1 MSRVTQQPPAGAARS
16 QASSSHSHAPER
28 LQAIILRRTDYG
40 EADRII
46 QCITPR
52 GQRSAIAKGVRRPRS
67 KLAGGIEPLATNEL
81 ILRRGRGQL
90 QVVGS
95 ARMQVY
101 YRRILADYDRLSFAY
116 EALALVRR
124 GVAMVDE
131 PAWFGLTQQLLVALD
146 DGMPLALTK
155 AWFYVRYMVALGQEL
170 SAWHDV
176 NGQALQPG
184 QHYRYS
190 AQERG
195 LAPSPHGSIGA
206 GHIKLLRLMGQYD
219 IAAVAQVGGTED
231 YLADVLALA
240 QHHAATV

>member
-1 MSRVTQQPPAGAARS
+1 MSRVTQPPAGGAARS
-16 QASSSHSHAPER
+16 HAPLSHSHAPER
-28 LQAIILRRTDYG
+28 LKAIILRRTDFG

-52 GQRSAIAKGVRRPRS
+52 GQRSAIAKGARRPRS

-81 ILRRGRGQL
+81 ILRRGKGQL

-116 EALALVRR
+116 EALALVRH
-124 GVAMVDE
+124 
-131 PAWFGLTQQLLVALD
+131 
-146 DGMPLALTK
+146 
-155 AWFYVRYMVALGQEL
+155 MVALGQEL

-176 NGQALQPG
+176 NGQALQPS

-195 LAPSPHGSIGA
+195 LAPSPHGSIAA

-219 IAAVAQVGGTED
+219 IAVVAQVGGTED

>member
-1 MSRVTQQPPAGAARS
+1 M
-16 QASSSHSHAPER
+16 
-28 LQAIILRRTDYG
+28 
-40 EADRII
+40 
-46 QCITPR
+46 
-52 GQRSAIAKGVRRPRS
+52 
-67 KLAGGIEPLATNEL
+67 
-81 ILRRGRGQL
+81 
-90 QVVGS
+90 
-95 ARMQVY
+95 
-101 YRRILADYDRLSFAY
+101 
-116 EALALVRR
+116 VRR

-146 DGMPLALTK
+146 DGVPLALAK

-176 NGQALQPG
+176 NGQALQPS

-206 GHIKLLRLMGQYD
+206 GHIKLLRLIGQYD
-219 IAAVAQVGGTED
+219 IAVVAQVGGTED

>member
-1 MSRVTQQPPAGAARS
+1 MTSLTQPPAGGVARS
-16 QASSSHSHAPER
+16 QAPLSHSHAPER
-28 LQAIILRRTDYG
+28 LKAIILRRTDYG

-52 GQRSAIAKGVRRPRS
+52 GQRSAIAKGARRPRS

-81 ILRRGRGQL
+81 ILRRGKGQL

-131 PAWFGLTQQLLVALD
+131 PVWFGLTQQLL
-146 DGMPLALTK
+146 
-155 AWFYVRYMVALGQEL
+155 VALGQEL

-176 NGQALQPG
+176 NGQALQPS

-195 LAPSPHGSIGA
+195 LAPSTHGSIGA

-219 IAAVAQVGGTED
+219 IAVVAQVGGTED